1 MAIDTA
7 HVGLSLRSDENRPSL
22 AISGHVVESDVNRIV
37 SALDHL
43 TEEHQ
48 QCVSLDFSEVDGIDA
63 AALYCLADSA
73 SNRTQPR
80 QRLHFRQASEEVRRS
95 LNHHPLSDLFC
106 FDERCY
112 ESNPPQVSCRMDVFS
127 LPSDTAYCRE
137 ARRRVR
143 DVARQAGL
151 DDDCI
156 SDVLLAVGEAVANA
170 IKHGHS
176 GREDSAFTVS
186 CLAAPDKLSVSVSDN
201 GRGFKPDVQTSR
213 EVSWFAESG
222 RGIGCMRSLV
232 DEVSF
237 SFNGGTTVR
246 LVKNLN

>member
-7 HVGLSLRSDENRPSL
+7 HMGLSLRSDENRPSL

-48 QCVSLDFSEVDGIDA
+48 QCVSLDFSEVDGIDT
-63 AALYCLADSA
+63 AALYCLVNSA
-73 SNRTQPR
+73 GNRTRPL
-80 QRLHFRQASEEVRRS
+80 QRLHFRQASDEVRRC
-95 LNHHPLSDLFC
+95 LDCHPLSELFY
-106 FDERCY
+106 FEERGY
-112 ESNPPQVSCRMDVFS
+112 ESACPQTSCRMDVFS

-137 ARRRVR
+137 ARRRIK

-151 DDDCI
+151 EDDCI

-170 IKHGHS
+170 IRHGHS
-176 GREDSAFTVS
+176 GREDSTFTVR

-201 GRGFKPDVQTSR
+201 GRGFLPDDQQR
-213 EVSWFAESG
+213 KEVAWYAESG
-222 RGIGCMRSLV
+222 RGISCMRSLV

-246 LVKNLN
+246 LVKHLS